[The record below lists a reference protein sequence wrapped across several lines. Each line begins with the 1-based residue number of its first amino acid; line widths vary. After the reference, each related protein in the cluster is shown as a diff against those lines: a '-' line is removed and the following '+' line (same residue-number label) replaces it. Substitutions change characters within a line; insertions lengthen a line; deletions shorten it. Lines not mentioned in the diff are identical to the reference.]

1 MKRSS
6 LIQLAIALTV
16 LVGVLGAYGFWY
28 SLVGKSSVEAAMLS
42 EEIRT
47 KSQDSARVAAAKVAL
62 ESLAEDEAAMRAYLV
77 REKDIVPFLGTL
89 EETGASLG
97 AGVEVVSVSAEARG
111 ERSQIQLS
119 LKITG
124 SFDAVLRTLGAIEY
138 GPYDSAIQSVTFD
151 TVPAE
156 AAAVPVWT
164 AAATFRLGTQAE
176 PKP

>member
-1 MKRSS
+1 MKRAS
-6 LIQLAIALTV
+6 LIQLVIALAV
-16 LVGVLGAYGFWY
+16 LASALGAYSFWY
-28 SLVGKSSVEAAMLS
+28 SLVGKASVEAAALS

-47 KSQDSARVAAAKVAL
+47 KSQDSARVAAAKIAL

-89 EETGASLG
+89 EDTGVSLG
-97 AGVEVVSVSAEARG
+97 SSVEVVSVSANSQG

-151 TVPAE
+151 TAPSDDT
-156 AAAVPVWT
+156 AAAAWT
-164 AAATFRLGTQAE
+164 AAATFTLGTQTE
-176 PKP
+176 QKP

>member
-1 MKRSS
+1 MKRAS
-6 LIQLAIALTV
+6 LIQLVVALVVFTAT
-16 LVGVLGAYGFWY
+16 LGVYSFWY
-28 SLVGKSSVEAAMLS
+28 SLVGKASVEAASLS

-47 KSQDSARVAAAKVAL
+47 KSQDSARVAAAKIAL

-89 EETGASLG
+89 EDTGASLG
-97 AGVEVVSVSAEARG
+97 ANVEVVSVSAEPKG
-111 ERSQIQLS
+111 ERSQLQLS

-151 TVPAE
+151 TVPIE
-156 AAAVPVWT
+156 GSSSWT
-164 AAATFRLGTQAE
+164 AAATFRLGTQSE
-176 PKP
+176 KP

>member
-1 MKRSS
+1 MKRTA
-6 LIQLAIALTV
+6 LIQLSLAL
-16 LVGVLGAYGFWY
+16 LLLASVLGAYGFWY
-28 SLVGKSSVEAAMLS
+28 ASVGKASVEAAALS
-42 EEIRT
+42 EAMQT

-62 ESLAEDEAAMRAYLV
+62 ESLSEDEAAMRAYLV
-77 REKDIVPFLGTL
+77 REQDIVPFLGTL
-89 EETGASLG
+89 EQTGTSLG
-97 AGVEVVSVSAEARG
+97 AVVEVVSVSTARKD

-156 AAAVPVWT
+156 VGSPSSWT
-164 AAATFRLGTQAE
+164 AAATFTLGTQTE
-176 PKP
+176 TP

>member
-1 MKRSS
+1 MNRSS
-6 LIQLAIALTV
+6 LIQLAIALAV
-16 LVGVLGAYGFWY
+16 LASVFGAYAFWY
-28 SLVGKSSVEAAMLS
+28 SLVGKSSVEAAALS

-77 REKDIVPFLGTL
+77 REKDIVPFLSTL
-89 EETGASLG
+89 EDTGTSLG
-97 AGVEVVSVSAEARG
+97 AGVEVISVSADSKS
-111 ERSQIQLS
+111 ERSHIQLS

-156 AAAVPVWT
+156 VTSIPVWT
-164 AAATFRLGTQAE
+164 AATTFTLGTQTE

>member
-1 MKRSS
+1 MKRIS
-6 LIQLAIALTV
+6 LIQLVVALAV
-16 LVGVLGAYGFWY
+16 FAAVLGVYGFWY
-28 SLVGKSSVEAAMLS
+28 SLVGKSSVEAAALS

-89 EETGASLG
+89 EDTGTSLG
-97 AGVEVVSVSAEARG
+97 AGVEVVSVSAESKG
-111 ERSQIQLS
+111 ERSQLLLS

-151 TVPAE
+151 TVPVE
-156 AAAVPVWT
+156 GTAAVWT
-164 AAATFRLGTQAE
+164 AAATFTLGTQTE
-176 PKP
+176 PKS

>member
-1 MKRSS
+1 M
-6 LIQLAIALTV
+6 ALV
-16 LVGVLGAYGFWY
+16 VFVAALGVYGIWY
-28 SLVGKSSVEAAMLS
+28 SLVGKSSVEAAALS

-77 REKDIVPFLGTL
+77 REQDIVPFLSTL
-89 EETGASLG
+89 EDTGASLG
-97 AGVEVVSVSAEARG
+97 SSVEVVSVSADSKG

-156 AAAVPVWT
+156 GGAAGSWT
-164 AAATFRLGTQAE
+164 AAATFTLGTQAE

>member
-1 MKRSS
+1 MKRAS
-6 LIQLAIALTV
+6 LIQLVVALIV
-16 LVGVLGAYGFWY
+16 FVVALSVYGFWY
-28 SLVGKSSVEAAMLS
+28 SLVGKASVEAAALS
-42 EEIRT
+42 KEIYT

-77 REKDIVPFLGTL
+77 REQDIVPFLSTL
-89 EETGASLG
+89 EDTGVSLG
-97 AGVEVVSVSAEARG
+97 SNVEVVSVSADSKG
-111 ERSQIQLS
+111 ERNQIQLS

-156 AAAVPVWT
+156 GTATWT
-164 AAATFRLGTQAE
+164 AAATFMLGTQSE
-176 PKP
+176 KP

>member
-6 LIQLAIALTV
+6 LIQLAIALAV
-16 LVGVLGAYGFWY
+16 LVSVLSAYAFWY
-28 SLVGKSSVEAAMLS
+28 SLVGKSSVEAAALS

-62 ESLAEDEAAMRAYLV
+62 ESLAQDEAAMRAYLV
-77 REKDIVPFLGTL
+77 REKDIVPFLSTL
-89 EETGASLG
+89 EDTGTSLG
-97 AGVEVVSVSAEARG
+97 ARIEVVSVSADSKG
-111 ERSQIQLS
+111 QRSQLQLS

-156 AAAVPVWT
+156 AAAASAWT
-164 AAATFRLGTQAE
+164 AAATFTLGTQAE

>member
-1 MKRSS
+1 MRRTS
-6 LIQLAIALTV
+6 LIQLVIALAV
-16 LVGVLGAYGFWY
+16 LASVFGAYGFWY
-28 SLVGKSSVEAAMLS
+28 SLVGKSSVEAAALS

-77 REKDIVPFLGTL
+77 REKDIVSFLGTL
-89 EETGASLG
+89 EDTGTSLG
-97 AGVEVVSVSAEARG
+97 SSVEVASVSANSQG

-151 TVPAE
+151 TVPVDG
-156 AAAVPVWT
+156 AASPAWT
-164 AAATFRLGTQAE
+164 AVATFTLGTQTE
-176 PKP
+176 EKP

>member
-1 MKRSS
+1 MKRTS
-6 LIQLAIALTV
+6 LIQLVAALV
-16 LVGVLGAYGFWY
+16 VFAAVLGVYGFWY
-28 SLVGKSSVEAAMLS
+28 SLVGKASVEAASLS

-47 KSQDSARVAAAKVAL
+47 KSQDSARVAAAKAAL

-89 EETGASLG
+89 EDTGASLG
-97 AGVEVVSVSAEARG
+97 SGVEVVSVSAESKG
-111 ERSQIQLS
+111 ERSQLQLS

-156 AAAVPVWT
+156 GTAGATWT
-164 AAATFRLGTQAE
+164 AAATFTLGTQSE
-176 PKP
+176 KP